1 MDVKD
6 DSRGKGVEY
15 MRLGIGKDKKKRKRN
30 LLIAVGI
37 AVAVAIV
44 VLAVK
49 LLLPEAAVDL
59 YLRAEKSSF
68 EKTVRWVE
76 KNYKEFIEKQ
86 TPYLEEPYRS
96 RAEITA
102 DIESGV
108 EAFGSM
114 DIAGV
119 SDLIGKSK
127 LVVDIKK
134 QPREGN
140 TLTNVSLLLEKVPF
154 LDAELFADRQRLYLS
169 VPVLLPEKYF
179 SADLDQL
186 GEVYDKFSVPIRPRK
201 LVTGAEIASALK
213 FDATVFKTST
223 GKLSGTAAKYFTK
236 DAVKYGQQKELSIS
250 GETVKGVEVLVS
262 LDEDSATALIYEF
275 ADMIAQDDALLQYT
289 YGNLASL
296 SALLEDAGLF
306 RLFEFMDETG
316 AAAMNDME
324 KGLLDRLRVE
334 GDMEGFRKALK
345 ETISKYR
352 VKGGLQMTVV
362 IDKDGNILDRK
373 LVLDM
378 QNTKGYGGFIL
389 DFASGCSNMVFEDAR
404 NRFIDLVVTQYGDA
418 GKVPAK
424 SSADAPGSALRV
436 TEVHIRPEFTKAA
449 ENETSGSVNV
459 EYSITPQDGEQ
470 AGIQLDMELSSK
482 PDKLTLK
489 TNQIIKLRAKIFGDT
504 GAGTLEG
511 DWDSVAWENN
521 KLNSRNNTSKLR
533 LKADIPFLGINDF
546 SGILNLATE
555 NRFDIEPFTLPEVSR
570 SSVMDL
576 NAATQ
581 QDLDKIEMEIMASF
595 GAFYL
600 NNKAI
605 FDAFLGQ

>member
-1 MDVKD
+1 
-6 DSRGKGVEY
+6 
-15 MRLGIGKDKKKRKRN
+15 MRLGIGKNKKKRN
-30 LLIAVGI
+30 LLIAVVI
-37 AVAVAIV
+37 TVAVVIIA
-44 VLAVK
+44 LAVK
-49 LLLPEAAVDL
+49 LFLPETAVDL
-59 YLRAEKSSF
+59 YLRAEKNSF
-68 EKTVRWVE
+68 EKTARWVE

-86 TPYLEEPYRS
+86 TPYLEEPYRR

-108 EAFGSM
+108 GAFGSV
-114 DIAGV
+114 DIGVV
-119 SDLIGKSK
+119 SDLIGKGK

-134 QPREGN
+134 QPVEEN

-154 LDAELFADRQRLYLS
+154 LDAELFSDRQRLYFS

-179 SADLDQL
+179 SANLDQL
-186 GEVYDKFSVPIRPRK
+186 QEVYNKFSVPIQPGK

-213 FDATVFKTST
+213 FDAAVFKTST
-223 GKLSGTAAKYFTK
+223 GKLGALAVKYFTK

-262 LDEDSATALIYEF
+262 LDEDSATALLYEF
-275 ADMIAQDDALLQYT
+275 ADMIVQDDALLQYT
-289 YGNLASL
+289 YGNFADL

-316 AAAMNDME
+316 AAAMNDLE

-334 GDMEGFRKALK
+334 EDVDGFREALK
-345 ETISKYR
+345 ETISKYK

-373 LVLDM
+373 LALDM
-378 QNTKGYGGFIL
+378 QNTNGFDRFVL
-389 DFASGCSNMVFEDAR
+389 DFASGCSNLVFEDAR
-404 NRFIDLVVTQYGDA
+404 NRFIDLAVTQYGDVC
-418 GKVPAK
+418 KVPAND
-424 SSADAPGSALRV
+424 SADGPCSALKAF
-436 TEVHIRPEFTKAA
+436 ELHIRPEFAKAA
-449 ENETSGSVNV
+449 ENETSGRVNV
-459 EYSITPQDGEQ
+459 ECAITPQDGEQ
-470 AGIQLDMELSSK
+470 VGIQLDIELSSK

-489 TNQIIKLRAKIFGDT
+489 NSQLIKLRAKMFGDT
-504 GAGTLEG
+504 GTGSLEV
-511 DWDSVAWENN
+511 DWDSMAWENN
-521 KLNSRNNTSKLR
+521 KLKSRNNTSEFKF
-533 LKADIPFLGINDF
+533 KADIPFLGINDF
-546 SGILNLATE
+546 SGILNVAAE
-555 NRFDIEPFTLPEVSR
+555 SRFGIEPFTLPEVSR

-581 QDLDKIEMEIMASF
+581 QDLNKIEMEIMASF